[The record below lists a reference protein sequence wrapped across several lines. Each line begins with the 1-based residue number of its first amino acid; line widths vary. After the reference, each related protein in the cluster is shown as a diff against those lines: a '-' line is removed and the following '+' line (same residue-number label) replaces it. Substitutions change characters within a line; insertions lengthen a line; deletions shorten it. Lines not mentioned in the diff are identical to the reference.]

1 MTRKPIQ
8 MVVNEMDQI
17 LKGDDTKGSLWI
29 GNVRAAQNVKGLLV
43 NNINTIITVANNIKL
58 DYSEYP

>member
-29 GNVRAAQNVKGLLV
+29 GNVRAA
-43 NNINTIITVANNIKL
+43 
-58 DYSEYP
+58 